1 MCTELHPADRAPSQP
16 YSPSQN
22 TSLPTLPPKTED
34 QQNVDY
40 LKTSLR
46 RLAMSSIEPPP
57 RSPSPTSS
65 LSSTISRRSSVAHSE
80 KRRRPS
86 VTSNR
91 RGSIVSIAGLSDL
104 GSSALHALTPALSST
119 SVSVMI
125 ESKPEEDLLASSSD
139 HGHLPQ
145 PLEPTPSPPTRR
157 RPPHMRMNSD
167 TRSLPFHF
175 PSHPGTPTERE
186 DVFSSSL
193 MSRQTTSSSYLEP
206 EEVDQ
211 NPLYLVLSTS
221 QANKEVWSRAGLVL
235 VPNRETLPSEE
246 VLRQEDDYVASHAF
260 EQSAGEWVSLGNDQT
275 GLMIRDGVA
284 VLLDRGRR
292 TVSAPT
298 PKTARPTLARGTS
311 EVPFPSSSAVPFPS
325 SERTSL
331 EEDEILLPYTGGREL
346 RIISETMVYRCS
358 PQPDQVQER
367 TIKPK
372 SSFSK
377 LRPSKWFRAPSFSMS
392 KSSSTLLVNELK
404 APVKEAPLER
414 LRVLNVD
421 GPVRPWK
428 TEQKVEV
435 VQRLEIPSRRDVL
448 R

>member
-1 MCTELHPADRAPSQP
+1 
-16 YSPSQN
+16 
-22 TSLPTLPPKTED
+22 
-34 QQNVDY
+34 
-40 LKTSLR
+40 
-46 RLAMSSIEPPP
+46 MSSIEPPP

-65 LSSTISRRSSVAHSE
+65 LSSTISRRSSIAHSGE

-119 SVSVMI
+119 SVSVLI
-125 ESKPEEDLLASSSD
+125 ESKPEEDLLATSD
-139 HGHLPQ
+139 SGHGLPQ
-145 PLEPTPSPPTRR
+145 PLEPTPSPPIRR
-157 RPPHMRMNSD
+157 GRPMMRLPSEN
-167 TRSLPFHF
+167 RSLPFHF
-175 PSHPGTPTERE
+175 PSHPGTPTERD

-221 QANKEVWSRAGLVL
+221 SATKEAWSRAGLVL

-246 VLRQEDDYVASHAF
+246 VLRSEDDYVASHAF
-260 EQSAGEWVSLGNDQT
+260 ERSAGEWVSLGSEST
-275 GLMIRDGVA
+275 GLRIRDGVA
-284 VLLDRGRR
+284 VLLERGRR
-292 TVSAPT
+292 TASAPT
-298 PKTARPTLARGTS
+298 PKTARPNLQRGTS
-311 EVPFPSSSAVPFPS
+311 EVPFPSS
-325 SERTSL
+325 ERLSMD
-331 EEDEILLPYTGGREL
+331 EDEILLPYTAGREL
-346 RIISETMVYRCS
+346 RIISETMVYRRS
-358 PQPDQVQER
+358 PHPQPAPAATEIR
-367 TIKPK
+367 EEKTIKPK

-377 LRPSKWFRAPSFSMS
+377 LRPSKSWFRAPSFSTS
-392 KSSSTLLVNELK
+392 KSSTTLLVNELK
-404 APVKEAPLER
+404 PPMKEAPLER

-428 TEQKVEV
+428 SEQQVEV